1 MRARRAGAMR
11 LAPAL
16 TVHYDRGVSGSEAA
30 MPLPVVRC
38 SRAQLASHVADQL
51 VAHLRRVH
59 DDFYRADL
67 TSRIRLHKLGAG
79 AFEIEIDGVT
89 NFERQ
94 ALADMLPFLKRAFA
108 LDEI

>member
-1 MRARRAGAMR
+1 MGLAAAQR
-11 LAPAL
+11 L
-16 TVHYDRGVSGSEAA
+16 TYDRRVSGSEVA

-38 SRAQLASHVADQL
+38 SRAQLAALVADQL
-51 VAHLRRVH
+51 VAHLKRPR

-67 TSRIRLHKLGAG
+67 TSRIRLHELGAG
-79 AFEIEIDGVT
+79 AFEIEIDGMT
-89 NFERQ
+89 HFERQ